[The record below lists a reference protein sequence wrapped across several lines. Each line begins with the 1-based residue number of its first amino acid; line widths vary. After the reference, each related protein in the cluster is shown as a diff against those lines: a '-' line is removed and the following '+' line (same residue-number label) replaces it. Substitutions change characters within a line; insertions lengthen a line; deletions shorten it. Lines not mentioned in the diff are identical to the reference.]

1 MKIWGLFANGCL
13 EYWVLPSD
21 SDPHAKGVCSAKK
34 AKARAKAKAKGKRKK
49 RATGTTN
56 MTIPRYVDLVNTHF
70 KAWRQKCFGDD
81 GVVHLV
87 QDHEWCLWNERSL
100 AALKKAGF
108 SVLEKYPKSSPD
120 LNAIEGW
127 WYRLKTRLNATAPTV
142 MESRKEFLLR
152 LRRTVTWL
160 NDNASNDGLQLCTN
174 QKVRATDVLRLKGAR
189 SKW

>member
-1 MKIWGLFANGCL
+1 MEIWGLFANGCL
-13 EYWVLPSD
+13 GYWVLPSD

-127 WYRLKTRLNATAPTV
+127 WYRLKTRLNATA
-142 MESRKEFLLR
+142 KGF
-152 LRRTVTWL
+152 
-160 NDNASNDGLQLCTN
+160 NAKPLGNF
-174 QKVRATDVLRLKGAR
+174 
-189 SKW
+189 

>member
-1 MKIWGLFANGCL
+1 L

-21 SDPHAKGVCSAKK
+21 TDPHAKGAGSTVK
-34 AKARAKAKAKGKRKK
+34 AKARAKAKGKPKKKK
-49 RATGTTN
+49 RATGTMN
-56 MTIPRYVDLVNTHF
+56 MTIPRYVDLVNTQF
-70 KAWRQKCFGDD
+70 KAWRRSCFGDD
-81 GVVHLV
+81 GVVHLA

-100 AALKKAGF
+100 DALRKAGF
-108 SVLEKYPKSSPD
+108 SVLKNYPKSSPD

-127 WYRLKTRLNATAPTV
+127 WHRLKTRLNTTAPTD

-160 NDNASNDGLQLCTN
+160 NDNAWGDGLKLCTN
-174 QKVRATDVLRLKGAR
+174 QKVRAKDVLKLKGAR